1 MLRLLLLAPLALFL
15 AACASHGNVVTKC
28 GKGVYAVS
36 AAPKHPYTQALLS
49 SVPRLD
55 PSKRTKRI
63 VLGGDVPSPISPPTG
78 CPFHPRCPIAES
90 RCKSEVPSLTDKGH
104 GHMAACHLT

>member
-1 MLRLLLLAPLALFL
+1 MYLGRIVEIAKA
-15 AACASHGNVVTKC
+15 ND
-28 GKGVYAVS
+28 VYEDS
-36 AAPKHPYTQALLS
+36 KHPYTQALLS

-90 RCKSEVPSLTDKGH
+90 RCKFEVPNLTDKGH